1 MKVGIFGD
9 SYAAAQPST
18 IGSWQYYLKNLYGNG
33 VSIENFGVGG
43 SSLYYS
49 YKKFLNNKD
58 KFDTII
64 FIATEPHRYPIPFT
78 ISWNKQTHYIT
89 SVRHIEQIELHS
101 AKLFKLLTE
110 EEKLFLQNLKGWFNA
125 SNEIYNDDIRD
136 IILHQVLSL
145 HNNILLYPSFINS
158 FNLKMFDKINL
169 DPYDHP
175 MHSFW
180 HRQLEKLGI
189 DSSNFTAGEK
199 TTLNN
204 HLTPEYNEFIA
215 NVFYKKLTKNT
226 WDFTGIDDINIQ
238 LPKTHYYSN
247 WD

>member
-1 MKVGIFGD
+1 MNIGIFGD
-9 SYAAAQPST
+9 SYAVAKPSCV
-18 IGSWQYYLKNLYGNG
+18 GSWQYYLKKLYGDS

-49 YKKFLNNKD
+49 YKNFLKRKD
-58 KFDTII
+58 KFNTII
-64 FIATEPHRYPIPFT
+64 FIATEPHRYPIPFMPKLGT
-78 ISWNKQTHYIT
+78 THYIVNYNHT
-89 SVRHIEQIELHS
+89 EQIYEQY
-101 AKLFKLLTE
+101 KDNLTD
-110 EEKLFLQNLKGWFNA
+110 KQKNFLQDLKGWFNA
-125 SNEIYNDDIRD
+125 SNEKYNDDISD
-136 IILHQVLSL
+136 IIIQQVLSL

-158 FNLKMFDKINL
+158 LSLKMFDKINL
-169 DPYDHP
+169 DPHDHP

-180 HRQLEKLGI
+180 YRQLKKLGI
-189 DSSNFTAGEK
+189 DNENFTAGEK
-199 TTLNN
+199 VTLNN

-215 NVFYKKLTKNT
+215 NVFYKKLTKNI

>member
-1 MKVGIFGD
+1 
-9 SYAAAQPST
+9 
-18 IGSWQYYLKNLYGNG
+18 
-33 VSIENFGVGG
+33 
-43 SSLYYS
+43 
-49 YKKFLNNKD
+49 
-58 KFDTII
+58 
-64 FIATEPHRYPIPFT
+64 
-78 ISWNKQTHYIT
+78 
-89 SVRHIEQIELHS
+89 
-101 AKLFKLLTE
+101 
-110 EEKLFLQNLKGWFNA
+110 
-125 SNEIYNDDIRD
+125 
-136 IILHQVLSL
+136 
-145 HNNILLYPSFINS
+145 
-158 FNLKMFDKINL
+158 MFDKINL

-247 WD
+247 WY